1 MLVDFDLCDNDCG
14 LIEFL
19 VGANLYVGL
28 LIDDTDKNIELFQ
41 NHARRNNRE
50 FFFNTLLSA

>member
-19 VGANLYVGL
+19 VGANLCMGL

-50 FFFNTLLSA
+50 FFFQYIVI